1 MERTALITGCSTG
14 IGRATA
20 QAFLEEGWTVVA
32 TARDESDIRDLAD
45 RGALT
50 RTLDVTKP
58 AQCQSVVESVI
69 EETGRLDCLVNNA
82 GYAQFGPL
90 EDVPTRLVEDQF
102 DVNVLG
108 PHRLIREALP
118 HMREAER
125 GTIINVSSVSGR
137 LSAPGMGVYSS
148 SKAALESM
156 SDALRV
162 EAAGFDVDVVL
173 VEPGPVETQFDDKA
187 QSSLSD
193 LDRTATYEDIYRT
206 LEDWETVGSM
216 SSIPPEQVA
225 SVILEAGVSTDPQ
238 SRYTVGTGSDYLT
251 LARFLPDGVRD
262 GVFSLIRRL
271 AG

>member
-1 MERTALITGCSTG
+1 MERTVLITGCSSG

-20 QAFLEEGWTVVA
+20 EAFLDEGWTVVA
-32 TARDESDIRDLAD
+32 TARDESAIRDLGD

-58 AQCQSVVESVI
+58 AQCQSVVAEVI
-69 EETGRLDCLVNNA
+69 EENGGLDCLVNNA
-82 GYAQFGPL
+82 GYAQFGPT

-108 PHRLIREALP
+108 PHRLIRAALP

-125 GTIINVSSVSGR
+125 GTIVNVSSVSGR

-162 EAAGFDVDVVL
+162 EASAFDVDVVL
-173 VEPGPVETQFDDKA
+173 VEPGPVETQFDDTA

-193 LDRTATYEDIYRT
+193 LDRTEAYGDIYRT

-216 SSIPPEQVA
+216 SSIPAWQVA

-238 SRYTVGTGSDYLT
+238 TRYTVGTGSEYLT
-251 LARFLPDGVRD
+251 LARFLPDSFRD
-262 GVFSLIRRL
+262 AVFSLIRGL

>member
-1 MERTALITGCSTG
+1 MSDTNAVTTDASLDELHGVGAVRSEQLPVETVGELANSAAQSIDNQTDELSGGEIESIVETAVEATGS
-14 IGRATA
+14 
-20 QAFLEEGWTVVA
+20 
-32 TARDESDIRDLAD
+32 
-45 RGALT
+45 
-50 RTLDVTKP
+50 
-58 AQCQSVVESVI
+58 
-69 EETGRLDCLVNNA
+69 LDCLVNNA

-90 EDVPTRLVEDQF
+90 EDVPTRLLEEQF
-102 DVNVLG
+102 AVNVLG

-125 GTIINVSSVSGR
+125 GTIINVSSGSGR
-137 LSAPGMGVYSS
+137 LAAPGMGVYSS

-173 VEPGPVETQFDDKA
+173 VEPGPVETQFDDTA

-206 LEDWETVGSM
+206 LEDWETVGSL

-238 SRYTVGTGSDYLT
+238 SRYTAGTGSEYLT